1 MPRSSL
7 VTVPCL
13 IALCFVATAQQKAR
27 LVKPGFSSTDWLIRQ
42 VVDLCGPVLT
52 QQIQQQRHPPL
63 GAFRGI
69 RRQVVAQGIALV
81 VLIAKIDD
89 EHGSRGSRHFS
100 IIQRDTRQIFS
111 SQLTATVRRVDSAIR
126 PTPALSAAPNSS
138 TNSEPHAARDSCL
151 AASSAAS
158 RAFCSA
164 SALSFSTFCTACW

>member
-100 IIQRDTRQIFS
+100 IIQRDTRQIFFHLNS
-111 SQLTATVRRVDSAIR
+111 PRQCGGLIRQSAPRRRSARR
-126 PTPALSAAPNSS
+126 PTAAPTVNPTRRETAVWPLHRPLHALSARPR
-138 TNSEPHAARDSCL
+138 P
-151 AASSAAS
+151 
-158 RAFCSA
+158 
-164 SALSFSTFCTACW
+164 